1 MFWALVFVRASI
13 GIVGA
18 SFSWMMLSYSWYRLL
33 PLSLQT
39 SCSNLLLLP
48 ASLIPRVG
56 WVPFHGIFSS
66 CQATGF
72 FVTALY
78 ILRRQPVGH
87 SLGYQQGKAHPKHIV
102 AHSRLE
108 LIELTCWVRHDYPK
122 QLLPQFPLTTL
133 PVKPIFSQK
142 NDLNVHLLVAH

>member
-18 SFSWMMLSYSWYRLL
+18 SFSWMILSYSWYWLF

-48 ASLIPRVG
+48 ASLVPRVG
-56 WVPFHGIFSS
+56 WVPCHGSFAS
-66 CQATGF
+66 CQATDF
-72 FVTALY
+72 FLTAPS

-87 SLGYQQGKAHPKHIV
+87 SHGCQQGKTHAKRIV
-102 AHSRLE
+102 AHSGLE
-108 LIELTCWVRHDYPK
+108 VIKLIGWVRHHYSK

-133 PVKPIFSQK
+133 ACDAKILAEEY
-142 NDLNVHLLVAH
+142 LNVHLLVTH